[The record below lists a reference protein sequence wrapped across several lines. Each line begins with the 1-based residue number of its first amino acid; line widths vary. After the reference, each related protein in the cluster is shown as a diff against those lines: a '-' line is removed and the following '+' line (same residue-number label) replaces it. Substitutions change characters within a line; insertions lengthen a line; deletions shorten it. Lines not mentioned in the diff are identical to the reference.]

1 MLKSG
6 RAGACGALW
15 LRAILPA
22 VLVALPL
29 LATGSQSSMAQQPLR
44 PGEAVVTRFSGTT
57 STTVPGGSMTVI
69 DPQGTSASII
79 DLRSPGRPP
88 QGDHWINEP
97 QRNPVTANQVGQVFG
112 VALDN
117 ESSPNIYL
125 SATAAFGL
133 HRTPDNSQWMRG
145 MWGTSGGPGTIY
157 KLDPRAG
164 YTPRPFAN
172 VTLNGRPNSGA
183 ALGNIAYDRWNQQLF
198 VSDMETGMIHRI
210 RSSDGADLGFYD
222 HGVQGRSNF
231 LDANTRQQA
240 SLPPIPFN
248 PGSQASIANCPTGQ
262 FQLSPECWN
271 IAANGRRVWGLGVGR
286 ASANGETRL
295 YYSVASSPDLGEA
308 ATWNSLPDDEKRNQV
323 WSIKIGQDGSFDT
336 SDIRRE
342 FLVPD
347 FFFNP
352 QDVARAGLSRP
363 VSDITFPQCSD
374 KPVMLLAERGGIR
387 NLGLDVVNPFATPH
401 EARTLRY
408 ELHQDGVWR
417 PVGRYDVGSYFRF
430 AEGTPYMFAN
440 CAGGAAFGYGY
451 TPSWTIDQQQPNQYV
466 WITGDSLCSPI
477 GMCRAPAGAQQAEGD
492 PSEVH
497 GIQGLK
503 ENLYAEL
510 APASAYADLNPQQ
523 GYATENV
530 GLDQS
535 YLIDVDVNVDASGS
549 VIAEE
554 MTRDDATK
562 IGDIAI
568 YEFCEGQSYGFV
580 PVMAPPPVMI
590 YEPGHS
596 PTVSHSRWGSH
607 SSEYSHYRYGS
618 HWPAMSHNRY
628 GSHWPEGSVRHWPP
642 GSIRHW
648 PPGSVQHWPPGSV
661 RHWPPGS
668 IQHWPP
674 GSRTHWPPGSY
685 THVPLGSHQP
695 WASSQHQP
703 WASKQHQPTV
713 SQQHQPW
720 VSKQHQPWI
729 SKQHQPT
736 VSQQHQ
742 PWVSKQHQPAASQQH
757 QPAVSQQHQPWI
769 SKQHQPAAS
778 AQHQPWI
785 SKQHQPAV
793 SQQHQPAAS
802 SQHQPWVSKQHQPAV
817 SQQHQPW
824 ISKQQHLPAVSQQH
838 KPPASQQH
846 LPAVSQQHKPP
857 ASQLHLPAVS
867 QQHKPPASQQHLPAV
882 SQQHK
887 PPASQQHLP
896 AVSQQHQP
904 AASQQHQPAVS
915 QQHKPPASQQHLPA
929 VSQQHKPPASQLHLP
944 AACRSSTLAGCVA
957 TASAGGVATAAA
969 QAACVAA
976 ASAGCVAT
984 AAAQAACV
992 ATASAGCIA
1001 TAAAQAACVATAS
1014 AGCIAAAAA
1023 QATGVAAASTGGIAT
1038 AAAQATR
1045 IGATASAARLEAT
1058 ARAAW
1063 FGWHSSAAWFETGAS
1078 AAGFGTATQATWFG
1092 AAASATWLE
1101 AGASAAWLET
1111 GASAAGFGTATQA
1124 TWFGAAASAAW
1135 VEAGASA
1142 ARVEAGTSAGRLETG
1157 TPAGRLEAGTSA
1169 GRLEAGAPTG
1179 GLEATATAAAAAQ
1192 AGWIGREVMRTAG
1205 RDGPIGRRLGGGLEP
1220 KWFETGGLFS
1230 R

>member
-6 RAGACGALW
+6 RAGAGGALW

-231 LDANTRQQA
+231 IDANTRQQV

-286 ASANGETRL
+286 ASASGETRL

-308 ATWNSLPDDEKRNQV
+308 ATWNGLPDDEKRNQV

-336 SDIRRE
+336 SNIRRE

-703 WASKQHQPTV
+703 WISKQHQPAV

-729 SKQHQPT
+729 SKQHQPR
-736 VSQQHQ
+736 
-742 PWVSKQHQPAASQQH
+742 
-757 QPAVSQQHQPWI
+757 
-769 SKQHQPAAS
+769 
-778 AQHQPWI
+778 
-785 SKQHQPAV
+785 
-793 SQQHQPAAS
+793 
-802 SQHQPWVSKQHQPAV
+802 
-817 SQQHQPW
+817 
-824 ISKQQHLPAVSQQH
+824 
-838 KPPASQQH
+838 
-846 LPAVSQQHKPP
+846 
-857 ASQLHLPAVS
+857 
-867 QQHKPPASQQHLPAV
+867 
-882 SQQHK
+882 
-887 PPASQQHLP
+887 
-896 AVSQQHQP
+896 
-904 AASQQHQPAVS
+904 
-915 QQHKPPASQQHLPA
+915 
-929 VSQQHKPPASQLHLP
+929 
-944 AACRSSTLAGCVA
+944 CRSSTSPGFLSSISRRRRSSTSRRCRSSTSPGFRSSISRQHRRSTSLGFPSSTSRLCRSNTSRPRRRSTSPGFPSSTSRLGLSSTSPGFLSSSICRPCLSSTSHRRRSSICRPCRSSTSRLRHSCICRRYRNSTSRLRRSNICQPCRSSTSRRVAAASTGGIAAAQAACVTAASSGGVAAAQAACVAAASTGRVATAPAGCVATASAGGIATAAAQATGVAAASTGCVA

-976 ASAGCVAT
+976 ASAGC
-984 AAAQAACV
+984 
-992 ATASAGCIA
+992 IA

-1014 AGCIAAAAA
+1014 AGGIAAAAA

-1038 AAAQATR
+1038 AAAQATW
-1045 IGATASAARLEAT
+1045 IGAAASAARLEAT

-1063 FGWHSSAAWFETGAS
+1063 FGWHSSAAWFEPAHQPPGSVQQHKPPGSVQQHLPPGSKPVHQPPGSKPAHQPPGS
-1078 AAGFGTATQATWFG
+1078 VQQHKPPGSVQQHQPPGSKPVHQPPG
-1092 AAASATWLE
+1092 SKPVHQPP
-1101 AGASAAWLET
+1101 GSKPVH
-1111 GASAAGFGTATQA
+1111 Q
-1124 TWFGAAASAAW
+1124 
-1135 VEAGASA
+1135 
-1142 ARVEAGTSAGRLETG
+1142 
-1157 TPAGRLEAGTSA
+1157 PAGSKPVHQPAGSKPVHQPA
-1169 GRLEAGAPTG
+1169 GSKPQPQPQPQHKPVGSVVR
-1179 GLEATATAAAAAQ
+1179 
-1192 AGWIGREVMRTAG
+1192 
-1205 RDGPIGRRLGGGLEP
+1205 
-1220 KWFETGGLFS
+1220 
-1230 R
+1230 